1 MKKKEKRVV
10 ALDTSTKVTGWAL
23 FIDGEY
29 KRSGSI
35 DMHKVKDSFKRT
47 KEMCFHITNLI
58 AQLKADEVVVEEL
71 PSMRNMR
78 TVRALSRI
86 IGAVFYYCVSKSIKY
101 EEISCAVWRSVFDI
115 DNRNRDNAKDMS
127 INRVKKVYFKSVT
140 DDEADAIN
148 IGEAYCIRNGLAE
161 LKEGKIYAIR

>member
-1 MKKKEKRVV
+1 ML

-23 FIDGEY
+23 FINGEY

-35 DMHKVKDSFKRT
+35 DMHKIKDSAKRS
-47 KEMCFHITNLI
+47 KDMCLNITALI
-58 AQLKADEVVVEEL
+58 SQSKADEVVIEEL
-71 PSMRNMR
+71 PSKRNMK

-86 IGAVFYYCVSKSIKY
+86 IGAVFYHCVNKNLKY
-101 EEISCAVWRSVFDI
+101 EEISCAVWRPIVGI
-115 DNRNRDNAKDMS
+115 DNSNRDNAKLMS

-148 IGEAYCIRNGLAE
+148 IGEAYCIKNGYAE
-161 LKEGKIYAIR
+161 LKEKKIL

>member
-1 MKKKEKRVV
+1 MAKKEKRVL

-23 FIDGEY
+23 FIDGKY

-35 DMHKVKDSFKRT
+35 DMHKIKDSGKRS
-47 KEMCFHITNLI
+47 KDMCFNIAALI
-58 AQLKADEVVVEEL
+58 SQSKADEVVIEEL
-71 PSMRNMR
+71 PSKRNMK

-86 IGAVFYYCVSKSIKY
+86 IGAVFYHCVSKNIKY
-101 EEISCAVWRSVFDI
+101 EEISCAVWRPIVGI
-115 DNRNRDNAKDMS
+115 DNGNRDNAKLMS

-148 IGEAYCIRNGLAE
+148 IGEAYCIKNGYAE
-161 LKEGKIYAIR
+161 LKEIKIL